1 MMEGLNV
8 GEIVVLFNEG
18 IEVEVEVDVGSLV
31 WLKAGVELAMMIGID
46 DTLEFEVRLT
56 DMMDFVVDLEL
67 GIIVRIEL
75 VGSAI
80 GDEEGVTVGAE
91 TVGCSVEIKLAAA
104 LLERL
109 FDRAMV
115 GTNVEMIEEFEMEV
129 EFKIKDDDSLKDEV
143 GSRVEVAV
151 CVEESF
157 TIGSKLGIVKGKTFD
172 TSLGD
177 KDRVISGTTVGNTSW
192 LDVGDNVGAVL
203 TYSINA

>member
-1 MMEGLNV
+1 M
-8 GEIVVLFNEG
+8 LFNEG
-18 IEVEVEVDVGSLV
+18 IEVEVDVGSLV
-31 WLKAGVELAMMIGID
+31 WLKAGVELAMIIGID
-46 DTLEFEVRLT
+46 DTLEFEVRLK

-80 GDEEGVTVGAE
+80 GDEEEVTLGDE
-91 TVGCSVEIKLAAA
+91 TVGCSVEIELATA
-104 LLERL
+104 LERL

-115 GTNVEMIEEFEMEV
+115 GTNVEMLEEFEMEV
-129 EFKIKDDDSLKDEV
+129 VVKIKDDDSLKDEV
-143 GSRVEVAV
+143 WSRVEVAV

-177 KDRVISGTTVGNTSW
+177 KDRVISGTTVGNISW
-192 LDVGDNVGAVL
+192 LDTGDNVGAVL

>member
-18 IEVEVEVDVGSLV
+18 IEVEVDVGSLV
-31 WLKAGVELAMMIGID
+31 WLKAGVELAMIIGID
-46 DTLEFEVRLT
+46 DTLEFEVRLK

-80 GDEEGVTVGAE
+80 GDEEGVTDGDE
-91 TVGCSVEIKLAAA
+91 TVGCSVEIELATA
-104 LLERL
+104 LERL

-129 EFKIKDDDSLKDEV
+129 VVKIKDDDSLKDEV

-177 KDRVISGTTVGNTSW
+177 KDRVISGTTVGNISW
-192 LDVGDNVGAVL
+192 LDTGDNVGAVL

>member
-18 IEVEVEVDVGSLV
+18 IEVEVDVGSLV
-31 WLKAGVELAMMIGID
+31 WLKAGVELAMIIGID
-46 DTLEFEVRLT
+46 DTLEFEVRLK

-80 GDEEGVTVGAE
+80 GDEEEATLGDE
-91 TVGCSVEIKLAAA
+91 TVRCSVEIELAAA
-104 LLERL
+104 LLEKL

-177 KDRVISGTTVGNTSW
+177 KDRVISGTTVGNISW
-192 LDVGDNVGAVL
+192 LDTGDNVGAVL

>member
-1 MMEGLNV
+1 M

-18 IEVEVEVDVGSLV
+18 IEVEVDVGSLV
-31 WLKAGVELAMMIGID
+31 WLKAGVELAMIIGID
-46 DTLEFEVRLT
+46 DTLEFEVRLK

-80 GDEEGVTVGAE
+80 GDEEEVTLGDE
-91 TVGCSVEIKLAAA
+91 TVGCSVEIELATA
-104 LLERL
+104 LERL

-129 EFKIKDDDSLKDEV
+129 VVKIKDDDSLKDEV
-143 GSRVEVAV
+143 WSRVEVAV

-177 KDRVISGTTVGNTSW
+177 KDRVISGTTVGNISW
-192 LDVGDNVGAVL
+192 LDTGDNVGAVL